1 MAYDSRSSLREE
13 SEFLLTN
20 QNEIEDLDCSIEEN
34 PDWVTKIVVDA
45 FAVVVAVAAAVASCT
60 FAHRFLHSQK
70 RPDAFDE

>member
-1 MAYDSRSSLREE
+1 VAYDSRSSLREE

-34 PDWVTKIVVDA
+34 PDWVVTKIVVDA
-45 FAVVVAVAAAVASCT
+45 FAVVVVAAAVASCT